1 MTQNKFV
8 ITVISLLIIFYSS
21 VGLAHKKSNTK
32 HAGPVQATLVVDGKT
47 GKILQ
52 ANNANT
58 KIYPASLTKVMTL
71 YLLFEAIDSGKI
83 DMNHKFTVSKY
94 ASEARPLKLFLKP
107 GEKIDTKTA
116 IQAITIKS
124 ANDVSR
130 AVAEGLAGSEAN
142 FAKIMTKRAKQ
153 LGMKN
158 TNFTNASGW
167 HDPKQVSTAIDLAK
181 LSIAIARDFPQYF
194 HYFKQ
199 TNFIHKGKTILGHN
213 KVTENYPGA
222 TGLKTGYH
230 IPAGCNLITTATR
243 NGKSL
248 VAVITGGRSA
258 ASRNQKMV
266 ALLDNHFGVKHTP
279 VIQTAAKQHGKIV
292 KHSKNSKLAKLDKKA
307 KLSKPSKNTKLA
319 KASNNS
325 KKKVRKVANKTSSK
339 KKVS

>member
-8 ITVISLLIIFYSS
+8 IIIISLLIVLYSPIS
-21 VGLAHKKSNTK
+21 LANKKSNTT

-52 ANNANT
+52 ASNANT
-58 KIYPASLTKVMTL
+58 RIYPASLTKVMTL
-71 YLLFEAIDSGKI
+71 YLLFEALDSGKI

-130 AVAEGLAGSEAN
+130 AVAEGLAGSETN

-153 LGMKN
+153 LGMKH

-181 LSIAIARDFPQYF
+181 LSIAIERDFPQYF
-194 HYFKQ
+194 HFFKQ
-199 TNFIHKGKTILGHN
+199 TSFTYKGKTILGHN

-230 IPAGCNLITTATR
+230 IPAGCNLITTVTR

-248 VAVITGGRSA
+248 VAVITGGKSA

-266 ALLDNHFGVKHTP
+266 ALLDSHFGVKHTP
-279 VIQTAAKQHGKIV
+279 IIQTAAKKQGKIV
-292 KHSKNSKLAKLDKKA
+292 KHSKLAKLDKKT
-307 KLSKPSKNTKLA
+307 KLSKPPTSTKLA
-319 KASNNS
+319 KASSNS
-325 KKKVRKVANKTSSK
+325 KKKIRKVANKTSNK
-339 KKVS
+339 KKIS

>member
-1 MTQNKFV
+1 MTQNKF
-8 ITVISLLIIFYSS
+8 ITIIISLLIVLYSPI
-21 VGLAHKKSNTK
+21 GLANKKSHTR
-32 HAGPVQATLVVDGKT
+32 HAGPIQATLVVDGKT

-52 ANNANT
+52 ASNANT
-58 KIYPASLTKVMTL
+58 QIYPASLTKVMTL
-71 YLLFEAIDSGKI
+71 YLLFEALDSGKI

-130 AVAEGLAGSEAN
+130 TVAEGLAGSEAN

-153 LGMKN
+153 LGMKH

-181 LSIAIARDFPQYF
+181 LSIAIERDFPQYF
-194 HYFKQ
+194 HYFRQ
-199 TNFIHKGKTILGHN
+199 TSFTYKGKTILGHN

-258 ASRNQKMV
+258 VSRNQKMV
-266 ALLDNHFGVKHTP
+266 ALLDSHFGVKHTP
-279 VIQTAAKQHGKIV
+279 VIQTTAKKHGKIV
-292 KHSKNSKLAKLDKKA
+292 KHSKLAKLDKK
-307 KLSKPSKNTKLA
+307 TKLA
-319 KASNNS
+319 KASPSS
-325 KKKVRKVANKTSSK
+325 KKKVRKIS
-339 KKVS
+339 